1 MTIADSTQVKV
12 RNMVDYNVGYKIE
25 EDNIRRQFSP
35 HEVKTVTAGEL
46 RKLDYTRGG
55 HVLLTS
61 YLAVQNKSLAQEFG
75 VDEDSYAN
83 EYNWDAA
90 KVDQVLLSEPVEVLQ
105 DAMDFAPEGILQ
117 LIKDRAIAL
126 RLDSMDKRKVISD
139 AMKIDLNGMIE
150 LAVKAESTETKSA
163 PKKTRRA
170 SSSNSSTA
178 KTRRAVAQE

>member
-1 MTIADSTQVKV
+1 MSIADSTQVKV

-25 EDNIRRQFSP
+25 EDNVRRQFSP

-75 VDEDSYAN
+75 VDEDSFAN

-150 LAVKAESTETKSA
+150 LAIKAESTETKEA
-163 PKKTRRA
+163 PKKTRRT
-170 SSSNSSTA
+170 SSNSTA
-178 KTRRAVAQE
+178 TKTRRAVAQE

>member
-1 MTIADSTQVKV
+1 M
-12 RNMVDYNVGYKIE
+12 
-25 EDNIRRQFSP
+25 
-35 HEVKTVTAGEL
+35 
-46 RKLDYTRGG
+46 
-55 HVLLTS
+55 
-61 YLAVQNKSLAQEFG
+61 QNKSLAQEFG
-75 VDEDSYAN
+75 VDEDSFAN

-150 LAVKAESTETKSA
+150 LAIKAESTETKEA

-170 SSSNSSTA
+170 SSNSTA
-178 KTRRAVAQE
+178 TKTRRAAAQE